1 MMIKRVF
8 HCALFT
14 LALAVVSLPGQAAM
28 VGTVQMQSATAAAAS
43 GDVAIQRDWIVE
55 QLVLGGVAAGDAT
68 ARVAAMT
75 DTQVRQLHQRIDEHP
90 AAGSDG
96 LIIVILILVITELM
110 GYTDIVPGWPA
121 DTAN

>member
-1 MMIKRVF
+1 MTIKRVF

-28 VGTVQMQSATAAAAS
+28 VGTAQMQPATAAAS
-43 GDVAIQRDWIVE
+43 GDVATKRDWIVE
-55 QLVLGGVAAGDAT
+55 QLVIGGVAADDAA

-96 LIIVILILVITELM
+96 LIILILILVITELM
-110 GYTDIVPGWPA
+110 GYTDIIPGWPA